1 MLRTSDAKFVSRFDG
16 VEAALV
22 GEIISD
28 ALHHRV
34 YAYGENKVLKVPKK
48 PFKFLFSEK
57 LHLEEDL
64 ARLHE
69 FFPGLAVETDVLT
82 SRDHKYHCIIQR
94 RLFSRQI
101 TPHTIDE
108 VRPAFEKLLA
118 RNREMIQKYGDS
130 LDFFGQAGVKSCVRA
145 LRSRAEIPYL
155 SNLVIVEEGGRPI
168 PKLLDTEL
176 LRMRIR
182 DVDNR
187 AEFAA
192 LVLSVG
198 SFFVN
203 RLFLRWFFKVR
214 L

>member
-1 MLRTSDAKFVSRFDG
+1 MLRPSDAKFISQFDG
-16 VEAALV
+16 VDPTLV

-34 YAYGENKVLKVPKK
+34 YAYGEGKVLKVPKK

-82 SRDHKYHCIIQR
+82 SRDHAYHCIIQR
-94 RLFSRQI
+94 RLFSVPI
-101 TPHTIDE
+101 TPESIDSI
-108 VRPAFEKLLA
+108 RPAMEKLLA
-118 RNREMIQKYGDS
+118 RNREMIAKYGDS
-130 LDFFGQAGVKSCVRA
+130 LDFFGQAGVKSCLKA
-145 LRSRAEIPYL
+145 LRGRGQPYL
-155 SNLVIVEEGGRPI
+155 SNLVIVEEGGPPS

-192 LVLSVG
+192 LLLSVS
-198 SFFVN
+198 SFVVN
-203 RLFLRWFFKVR
+203 RVFLWWFFKMRV
-214 L
+214 